1 MRVIIPTLGLLCL
14 AGVAVSIVVCI
25 IQTIRKKKSKTAWG
39 LAAICMT
46 VGFIVCIILSPS
58 SPPKP
63 DQPKAPE
70 STAAPEVSVPEE
82 KPTEQPVSEPTPT
95 PEVEKTE
102 AEKFAEANDISVEL
116 AESLETVLTGMELTD
131 KSRVGVFHYDLS
143 DIYDWEQVEDW
154 AEGQRYSA
162 WMAQEHIFY
171 FYVKEDTVVG
181 VRNADGSVFYSE
193 GGQS

>member
-1 MRVIIPTLGLLCL
+1 MAVIIPTLGLLCL

-46 VGFIVCIILSPS
+46 VGFIVCIILTPS
-58 SPPKP
+58 SPPK
-63 DQPKAPE
+63 KVPE
-70 STAAPEVSVPEE
+70 STVAPEVSVPEE
-82 KPTEQPVSEPTPT
+82 KSTEQPTSEPT

-102 AEKFAEANDISVEL
+102 AEKFAEANGVSVEL

-143 DIYDWEQVEDW
+143 DVYDWEQVEDW

-171 FYVKEDTVVG
+171 FYVKENAVVG
-181 VRNADGSVFYSE
+181 VRDANGSVFYSE